1 MKHAACVG
9 FLLLGALTVE
19 LPAQMPAQHRGLFL
33 GFAGYTTTTTISA
46 VGHVSPDNTWTTYPT
61 QSSGPWPYWGDLV
74 GATLDADNANVIVP
88 AWDGRSGPTTPNR
101 YVFAVWDPKARSVVS
116 TLWSGPYNQGV
127 PRSVTNITL
136 NSDGDLA
143 AYDQT
148 LDQFVVFDRIRKTWK
163 AVTPPVI
170 SKKGGMGGFEWDK
183 LNGGY
188 YHASGQYDYE
198 QALFKT
204 SWDFKSTSL
213 LASGYLNVLA
223 YYGGSM
229 LDDRTWVSSSVRN
242 GTYLYVEP
250 SKARWDTS
258 PLTAL
263 GVFTEV
269 SHEKYAA
276 AGRGCYAGFLAWH
289 SLANR
294 GIAHVD
300 ISTTPHTVS
309 TLIAGPYPNAV
320 SSVVMEIVPLGER
333 DLMTV
338 RSGKSTWDVR
348 IDPAVPYLAGRP
360 YVLAASLAGAAPPIV
375 LPDGREIFLVP
386 DRLSLLTVRGAFAPF
401 LTGNIG
407 TLDSSGKA
415 SAKLDFTALGTVA
428 NGTPIHL
435 CAIVFDPGGPHGIG
449 WVSDPWAFVINVEP

>member
-1 MKHAACVG
+1 
-9 FLLLGALTVE
+9 
-19 LPAQMPAQHRGLFL
+19 MPGQHRGLFL
-33 GFAGYTTTTTISA
+33 GFAGYTTSLSIGA
-46 VGHVSPDNTWTTYPT
+46 VGHVSPANTWSTYPT
-61 QSSGPWPYWGDLV
+61 STNGPWPYWGDLV
-74 GATLDADNANVIVP
+74 GATLDVDNATVIVP
-88 AWDGRSGPTTPNR
+88 AWQGRSGSSPNQ
-101 YVFAVWDPKARSVVS
+101 YVVAVWDPSNQTVVS
-116 TLWSGPYNQGV
+116 TLWSGAYNQGV

-136 NSDGDLA
+136 NSDGDLV

-148 LDQFVVFDRIRKTWK
+148 LDQFVVFDRLRKTWK
-163 AVTPPVI
+163 AVPPPVI

-183 LNGGY
+183 LHGGF
-188 YHASGQYDYE
+188 YHASGMDNYE

-204 SWDFKSTSL
+204 SWDFKSSSL
-213 LASGYLNVLA
+213 LAAGILNVQA

-229 LDDRTWVSSSVRN
+229 LDDETWVSSSVRG
-242 GTYLYVEP
+242 GTYMYVES
-250 SKARWDTS
+250 SKARWDIG

-300 ISTTPHTVS
+300 LATTPHTVS
-309 TLIAGPYPNAV
+309 TLIAGPYPNGV
-320 SSVVMEIVPLGER
+320 TSVVMEIVPLHER

-360 YVLAASLAGAAPPIV
+360 YVLAASLAGATPPIV

-386 DRLSLLTVRGAFAPF
+386 DWLSLLTAQGAFPPF
-401 LTGNIG
+401 LTGNLG
-407 TLDSSGKA
+407 TLDSRGKA
-415 SAKLDFTALGTVA
+415 SAKLDLTALGTAA
-428 NGTPIHL
+428 NGTTIHL
-435 CAIVFDPGGPHGIG
+435 CALVFDPGGPHGVG
-449 WVSDPWAFVINVEP
+449 WVCDPWAFVINVEP